1 MLKSLIENECAG
13 QNSLVRLAS
22 HFTNANESNAVRNLR
37 SIDLGSQL
45 SGESLVDEY
54 LSMEHQTRVEAPR
67 TFHMEN
73 LFNEIKCIDKTH
85 QANTCSV
92 NNQDW
97 SRDIMWES
105 IKKQKVN
112 NAKEF
117 QWSTEYLAQ
126 NESNILDET

>member
-1 MLKSLIENECAG
+1 MIKSLIENECAG

-37 SIDLGSQL
+37 SLDLGSQL
-45 SGESLVDEY
+45 SSDSLVDEY

-73 LFNEIKCIDKTH
+73 LFNEIKCIDKAA
-85 QANTCSV
+85 QPNTYTN

-105 IKKQKVN
+105 IRKQASNSKD
-112 NAKEF
+112 F
-117 QWSTEYLAQ
+117 QWSTDYLAQ
-126 NESNILDET
+126 NELNILDET